1 MVFFPRERET
11 KRKRSARRTVIS
23 MRPAGCPPISMSKNT
38 TGLDMTTILIQ
49 RKNNNAI
56 FFVTT
61 KKTVVVSPC
70 QKRTNEKVPTKNKR
84 KHTQKKMHKSLS
96 PQVLSKVKKQKKG
109 AHTLYETLNNWMW
122 EKGVCL
128 VGWIFAIFEV
138 HLSDISD

>member
-1 MVFFPRERET
+1 
-11 KRKRSARRTVIS
+11 
-23 MRPAGCPPISMSKNT
+23 
-38 TGLDMTTILIQ
+38 
-49 RKNNNAI
+49 
-56 FFVTT
+56 VTT